1 MLNDEVTNKK
11 EINEKREKDEDH
23 SLLVMNNTLKS
34 KDNKNKLVQ
43 TNTIDKI
50 FDEIGYT
57 FFHFKMILI
66 VSFMFFVDGGEMIVI
81 NLLLSTIQNEWS
93 FSNMNKSLLSSSV
106 FFGFFIGSMLSGLFT
121 NKYGRKNPI
130 ILGMMIIYVFS
141 LLTATGYDFY
151 SLFLIR
157 VIVGIGI
164 GIVVPAATALVT
176 ESIPGKNRSLVL
188 NLLWILYAPGIIYIC
203 WIAMHYIRKQDLLWR
218 NICFLNSINS
228 LIVVILS
235 FFLDESPRYLLLKNR
250 SQEAFTIINKISSTR
265 VLSNG
270 EKCQIINDHTNIGE
284 IKNNFNY
291 MGFFKM
297 KYLKITVIL
306 GLLWYI
312 TSVISYGLLYILPK
326 LFDTLDKKNKHE
338 SLKHMIITMTILFP
352 CPIFRGLISE
362 VKSIGRK
369 YGMIFGYFGS
379 VISIIF
385 CIVFKENLFI
395 YSGLLKFFI
404 NTSIG
409 IVSVYTSEVYP
420 THLRSLALGFG
431 NGLTR
436 IGGITTPFLCEIM
449 DGYINKGP
457 FYMFSIL
464 SVVGIFTTYLL
475 PYDTIGMQLDNI
487 EEDSFTKDEVT
498 LEKKK

>member
-1 MLNDEVTNKK
+1 MDC
-11 EINEKREKDEDH
+11 
-23 SLLVMNNTLKS
+23 
-34 KDNKNKLVQ
+34 
-43 TNTIDKI
+43 
-50 FDEIGYT
+50 
-57 FFHFKMILI
+57 
-66 VSFMFFVDGGEMIVI
+66 
-81 NLLLSTIQNEWS
+81 
-93 FSNMNKSLLSSSV
+93 
-106 FFGFFIGSMLSGLFT
+106 
-121 NKYGRKNPI
+121 NP
-130 ILGMMIIYVFS
+130 V
-141 LLTATGYDFY
+141 
-151 SLFLIR
+151 
-157 VIVGIGI
+157 
-164 GIVVPAATALVT
+164 
-176 ESIPGKNRSLVL
+176 
-188 NLLWILYAPGIIYIC
+188 
-203 WIAMHYIRKQDLLWR
+203 
-218 NICFLNSINS
+218 NSINS

-270 EKCQIINDHTNIGE
+270 EKCQIIIDHTNIGE

>member
-250 SQEAFTIINKISSTR
+250 SQEAFTIINKIS
-265 VLSNG
+265 
-270 EKCQIINDHTNIGE
+270 
-284 IKNNFNY
+284 
-291 MGFFKM
+291 
-297 KYLKITVIL
+297 
-306 GLLWYI
+306 
-312 TSVISYGLLYILPK
+312 
-326 LFDTLDKKNKHE
+326 
-338 SLKHMIITMTILFP
+338 
-352 CPIFRGLISE
+352 
-362 VKSIGRK
+362 
-369 YGMIFGYFGS
+369 
-379 VISIIF
+379 
-385 CIVFKENLFI
+385 
-395 YSGLLKFFI
+395 
-404 NTSIG
+404 
-409 IVSVYTSEVYP
+409 
-420 THLRSLALGFG
+420 
-431 NGLTR
+431 
-436 IGGITTPFLCEIM
+436 
-449 DGYINKGP
+449 
-457 FYMFSIL
+457 
-464 SVVGIFTTYLL
+464 
-475 PYDTIGMQLDNI
+475 
-487 EEDSFTKDEVT
+487 
-498 LEKKK
+498 